1 METKHFYVS
10 GIGVVSSIGK
20 NLKDFSTSL
29 RQGKSGIGRIEY
41 LRGLPWGDVIGAE
54 IKDFNFQECLKKI
67 EQLPEKV
74 IKKASRSAGRSPLP
88 IQASAVAALE
98 AWEQAG
104 LYKADLEPDRIG
116 LVVAGHNISQ
126 RFQYDTYLKYNEQI
140 EYLNPRY
147 ALHFMDTDHVGT
159 ISEILDIKGEGFTVG
174 DASATGN
181 TGIIKGCQLLEL
193 GLVDVCLVVAPP
205 AELSAIEVQGFFN
218 IGAMGGRRFINEP
231 EKACRPFDVNH
242 EGFIY
247 GQGAGCIVLESQ
259 RSLEQRKGK
268 PLAEI
273 CGSAI
278 ALDSNRLSDP
288 NEKGEQKV
296 MIKALDRA
304 GLKVSD
310 IDYINAHGSSSPL
323 GDEVELRAIK
333 SVFGEN
339 IKDIWINSTKSL
351 TGHCLYSAALI
362 EAIAVIVQMQENFIH
377 PNINLD
383 KPTDNQ
389 FRFAKST
396 CENAEVKYAVNNSFG
411 FGGINTCVILKK
423 V

>member
-1 METKHFYVS
+1 METKHFDVS

-20 NLKDFSTSL
+20 NLTDFSTAL
-29 RQGKSGIGRIEY
+29 RQGQSGIGRVEY
-41 LRGLPWGDVIGAE
+41 LKGLPWGDVIGAD
-54 IKDFNFQECLKKI
+54 IKDFNFQECLKKM
-67 EQLPEKV
+67 ELLPEEV
-74 IKKASRSAGRSPLP
+74 IKKASKCAGRSPFTV
-88 IQASAVAALE
+88 QTSVVAALE
-98 AWEQAG
+98 AWEQTG
-104 LYKADLEPDRIG
+104 LYKASLDPERIG
-116 LVVAGHNISQ
+116 LVVCGHNISQ
-126 RFQYDTYLKYNEQI
+126 RYHYETFLKYSGQI

-147 ALHFMDTDHVGT
+147 ALHYMDTDHVGT

-174 DASATGN
+174 GASATGN
-181 TGIIKGCQLLEL
+181 AGIIKGCQLLEL
-193 GLVDVCLVVAPP
+193 DLVDICLVVAPP
-205 AELSAIEVQGFFN
+205 AELSAIEVQGFYN
-218 IGAMGGRRFINEP
+218 IGAMGGRRFMKEP
-231 EKACRPFDVNH
+231 EKACRPFDSEH

-247 GQGAGCIVLESQ
+247 GQGAGCIILESTK
-259 RSLEQRKGK
+259 SLERRKGK
-268 PLAEI
+268 SFAEI

-278 ALDSNRLSDP
+278 ALDANRLSDP
-288 NEKGEQKV
+288 NEKGEQRV

-333 SVFGEN
+333 GVFGEN

-362 EAIAVIVQMQENFIH
+362 EAIAVIVQMQGSFVH

-383 KPTDNQ
+383 NPIDSQ
-389 FRFAKST
+389 IRFTKST
-396 CENAEVKYAVNNSFG
+396 CENAEVKYAINNSFG
-411 FGGINTCVILKK
+411 FGGINTCVVFKK